1 MATEPGP
8 DHPALRQGRR
18 QRAFAAMEAH
28 DLDVLVLG
36 RAANMRYVSGVPLL
50 WNAGTRPFGPGC
62 VAVRATQEVYLL
74 STWDEGVP
82 DEIPHDH
89 LYGITWNP
97 MNLVTV
103 LQGIAAE
110 VEPGRVGT
118 DAMSPLF
125 ARLLPVAF
133 PGAEIVDGGPALR
146 EARRIKTGEEVDAV
160 RAAIGVADVA
170 MAAAVAELRPGVTG
184 RELTGVFMDA
194 MASQGVTTPATQDVV
209 RITTA
214 GPARRRG
221 TDDPVLEGDLVA
233 FDAGVVADGY
243 VGEVGRTWPVGLR
256 PDAGEVAD
264 LVRRWEQLRTR
275 LLDAC
280 QPGAAASGL
289 FDAYRAAG
297 EPVPLMPIGRGLG
310 LGFDDPVIAQ
320 GMPGTA
326 ARERLDPGVVLVLTG
341 CVFDDDVGSIIVH
354 EPVLITPDG
363 PEVLSHSPFWNPERV
378 GAQA

>member
-1 MATEPGP
+1 MATETLP
-8 DHPALRQGRR
+8 DHAALRHGRR

-36 RAANMRYVSGVPLL
+36 RVANMRYASGVPLL

-62 VAVRATQEVYLL
+62 VVVRATQEIYLL

-82 DEIPHDH
+82 EEIPHDH

-97 MNLVTV
+97 MNLVKV
-103 LQGIAAE
+103 LEGIAAE
-110 VEPGRVGT
+110 AQPARVGT

-125 ARLLPVAF
+125 AQLLPMAF
-133 PGAEIVDGGPALR
+133 PDADIVDGGPALR
-146 EARRIKTGEEVDAV
+146 AARRIKTDDEVDAI
-160 RAAIGVADVA
+160 RAAIEVADRA
-170 MAAAVAELRPGVTG
+170 LAAAVAELRPGVSE

-194 MASQGVTTPATQDVV
+194 MASRGVTTPATQDVV
-209 RITTA
+209 HITTT
-214 GPARRRG
+214 GTARPPGDGR
-221 TDDPVLEGDLVA
+221 PVQDGDLVA

-243 VGEVGRTWPVGLR
+243 AGEVGRTWPVGLEGST
-256 PDAGEVAD
+256 ATVTD
-264 LVRRWEQLRTR
+264 LYRRWDELWAR

-297 EPVPLMPIGRGLG
+297 EPIPKMPIGRGLG
-310 LGFDDPVIAQ
+310 LGFDDPVITRDL
-320 GMPGTA
+320 PETA
-326 ARERLDPGVVLVLTG
+326 SRERLDPGVVLVVTG
-341 CVFDDDVGSIIVH
+341 CVFDDAVGAVIAH

-363 PEVLSHSPFWNPERV
+363 PEVLSSSPFWNPDHA
-378 GAQA
+378 GAHP